1 MAESW
6 QERGSFFVQ
15 IGDLLGAYRPSLTD
29 GQWAQ
34 YRRAIA
40 QLSAPDLQTLRLR
53 IIRGIDTLVMNPW
66 LQKTFESTQ
75 DLSDVFYPSRFYND
89 LLDQRLELN
98 HLSLFS
104 PSNETVVDGER
115 VANVF
120 CQTLQL
126 IQQTLRFMNCFKDNT
141 TENPWEHVWQKD
153 KDNDETSANELMQ
166 YANFYEELKKPSLEE
181 IIGEGASEEPKE
193 EEEEE
198 RKSLSPNTSQ
208 EREIQQEMQDML
220 NRFSEDDPRREAI
233 IRQVAER
240 RSKIRDK
247 DNLGIDFADE
257 GYLENLVVQEK
268 DTQPSLTSQPAQV
281 ESYDDMQD
289 AQEADLEALIQKSKE
304 EEPESTIAAS
314 SSATALPTPPSRG
327 SLNGLEAREDA
338 SAADLEHLMEEPDEE
353 EHIAEKSPLPSI
365 AERFK
370 QSGVGIN
377 R

>member
-29 GQWAQ
+29 EQWAQ